1 MWERQELAGL
11 ECGRLPEDGRRG
23 VMIRFDALAL
33 AAMMASGLAGTAF
46 AADLPPEIK
55 MPEVSVK
62 DARGWYARADLG
74 YAINAS
80 HSDTSFRSYD
90 SASGDYSSSR
100 FDSDRFSGDFSGG
113 LGVGYQFNDL
123 LRADLTGDYFS
134 GDLNGR
140 TSSAS
145 SCSGGSAGTGC
156 STKIHSSFKAASLMA
171 NGYVDL
177 GTLAGFTP
185 YVGAGLGATRVSW
198 SSANAIGSCVDGTS
212 SCGGSTSVSTRYPG
226 DSDWRFTY
234 ALMAGVAYEVA
245 PNVKLDLGY
254 RFSHVA
260 GGDMLGYSAADS
272 AAGAGGTMGRDGALS
287 RHEIRV
293 GLRITTW

>member
-1 MWERQELAGL
+1 
-11 ECGRLPEDGRRG
+11 
-23 VMIRFDALAL
+23 MIRFDALAL
-33 AAMMASGLAGTAF
+33 AAMMASVFAGTAF

-62 DARGWYARADLG
+62 NAQGWYVRGDVG

-80 HSDTSFRSYD
+80 HDDTTFRTHD
-90 SASGDYSSSR
+90 PASGDYGSGR
-100 FDSDRFSGDFSGG
+100 FDSDRFSGDFSGS

-123 LRADLTGDYFS
+123 IRADLTGDYFS
-134 GDLNGR
+134 GDFDGR
-140 TSSAS
+140 TASAS
-145 SCSGGSAGTGC
+145 PCSGGAGC
-156 STKIHSSFKAASLMA
+156 STKVRSSFKAGSLMV

-185 YVGAGLGATRVSW
+185 YVGAGIGATRVSW
-198 SSANAIGSCVDGTS
+198 SSVNAIGSCVDGIS
-212 SCGGSTSVSTRYPG
+212 GCGGAASVSARYPG
-226 DSDWRFTY
+226 DSDWRMTY

-254 RFSHVA
+254 RFSHIA
-260 GGDMLGYSAADS
+260 GGDMFGYSTTDT

-287 RHEIRV
+287 RHEIRI

>member
-1 MWERQELAGL
+1 
-11 ECGRLPEDGRRG
+11 
-23 VMIRFDALAL
+23 MIRFDALAL
-33 AAMMASGLAGTAF
+33 AAAMASASAGIAF
-46 AADLPPEIK
+46 AADATPPEIK

-62 DARGWYARADLG
+62 DARGWYVRGDVG
-74 YAINAS
+74 YAANAS
-80 HSDTSFRSYD
+80 RTDTRFRTYD
-90 SASGDYSSSR
+90 PASSDYSSNS
-100 FDSDRFSGDFSGG
+100 FDSTRFGGDFSGS

-123 LRADLTGDYFS
+123 FRADVSGDFFS
-134 GDLNGR
+134 GDFNGR
-140 TSSAS
+140 MSSDS
-145 SCSGGSAGTGC
+145 PCSGGTRC
-156 STKIHSSFKAASLMA
+156 STKAHSSFRAGSLMV

-198 SSANAIGSCVDGTS
+198 SSVNATGSCLDGAS
-212 SCGGSTSVSTRYPG
+212 GCSGAAPVSARYPG
-226 DSDWRFTY
+226 ESDWRLTY

-245 PNVKLDLGY
+245 PNVKVDLGY

-260 GGDMLGYSAADS
+260 GGEMFGDS
-272 AAGAGGTMGRDGALS
+272 AASTGGTTGRDGALS

>member
-1 MWERQELAGL
+1 
-11 ECGRLPEDGRRG
+11 
-23 VMIRFDALAL
+23 MIRFDALAL
-33 AAMMASGLAGTAF
+33 AAIMASACAGAALAG
-46 AADLPPEIK
+46 DLPPEIK

-62 DARGWYARADLG
+62 DAQGWYARADLG
-74 YAINAS
+74 YAVNAS
-80 HSDTSFRSYD
+80 HGDTTFRAYD
-90 SASGDYSSSR
+90 PAGGDYSSSR

-123 LRADLTGDYFS
+123 FRADLTGDYFS
-134 GDLNGR
+134 GDYEGR
-140 TSSAS
+140 ASSAS
-145 SCSGGSAGTGC
+145 SCSGGAGGTGC
-156 STKIHSSFKAASLMA
+156 STKARSSFKAGSLMV

-185 YVGAGLGATRVSW
+185 YVGAGLGATRISW
-198 SSANAIGSCVDGTS
+198 SSVNAVGSCVDGTS
-212 SCGGSTSVSTRYPG
+212 NCGGGSSVSARYPG

-260 GGDMLGYSAADS
+260 GGDMFGYSAADS